1 MIKKQ
6 KNPFSLEFID
16 FFPAKFFI
24 SIISSTYT
32 ENTTNTGGIVKY
44 LDCIVSTIPQDD
56 FIELFFEKTAT
67 SETFSKFIDDITS
80 IDFMKTISNSKVS
93 TYTQMMI

>member
-1 MIKKQ
+1 MKFIAKNKKKIHLAQ
-6 KNPFSLEFID
+6 NLLIF
-16 FFPAKFFI
+16 AVKFFI
-24 SIISSTYT
+24 SIIFLSIP

-93 TYTQMMI
+93 TYTQ